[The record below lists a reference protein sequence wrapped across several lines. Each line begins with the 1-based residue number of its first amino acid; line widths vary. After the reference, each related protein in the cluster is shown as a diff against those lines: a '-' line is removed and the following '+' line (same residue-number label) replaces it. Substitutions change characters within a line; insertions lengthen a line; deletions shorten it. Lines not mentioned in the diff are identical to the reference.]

1 MVRVIYEYPEAWP
14 ESGPL
19 VVEAQLAGE
28 IRVSPTTARRRAA
41 AFLAAQVKMMV
52 LAGEPMLIWGKPPI
66 WRVPACLHLPGLGE
80 VSTVGSVDV
89 DALTGQILPLA
100 PNQIMIMQRR
110 ADDIATRFTLPTASA
125 S

>member
-52 LAGEPMLIWGKPPI
+52 LAGEPVLIWGEPPI

-110 ADDIATRFTLPTASA
+110 ADDIATRFTLPAASA
-125 S
+125 D